1 MSHEHT
7 DARPALSVPPLR
19 LLSGAA
25 ALRDELEH
33 TLAAAEGLHDAAEAL
48 TRELLQG
55 RALQPGPTLERARAA
70 RRSLSRAGRWLGSAQ
85 ACAQRLSTL
94 PAPFAALP
102 PARAEGLL
110 RLADAVALAAA
121 LPPQHARLQ
130 RALQRGADA
139 AAEAALRGTPL
150 RPALAELASL
160 HARLHPLPGAQAA
173 AEQLACA
180 VEELLGG

>member
-85 ACAQRLSTL
+85 ACAQRSWGTALSGANGRGHDRVT
-94 PAPFAALP
+94 AK
-102 PARAEGLL
+102 ARA
-110 RLADAVALAAA
+110 
-121 LPPQHARLQ
+121 
-130 RALQRGADA
+130 
-139 AAEAALRGTPL
+139 
-150 RPALAELASL
+150 
-160 HARLHPLPGAQAA
+160 
-173 AEQLACA
+173 
-180 VEELLGG
+180 